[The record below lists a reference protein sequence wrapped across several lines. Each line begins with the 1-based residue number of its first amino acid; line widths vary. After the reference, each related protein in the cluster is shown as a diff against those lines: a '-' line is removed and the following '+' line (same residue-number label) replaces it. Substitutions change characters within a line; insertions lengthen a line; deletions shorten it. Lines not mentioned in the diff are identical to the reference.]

1 MQIEIVVAIQK
12 RARDVGSRPET
23 TPITRPFWGRR
34 LGRLEGRGKRFRN
47 KGEGR
52 TQGSDV
58 VV

>member
-12 RARDVGSRPET
+12 RARDVGSRAET

-34 LGRLEGRGKRFRN
+34 FGGLDGRGNRFPN
-47 KGEGR
+47 KGEVR